1 MPAERRPNRGPS
13 AAAENRAALI
23 AAAREVFAG
32 AGYDAPLS
40 MVARAAGVGQGSLY
54 RHFPDRVS
62 LALAVFEDSV
72 AELEALAARPGATL
86 DDLLALITEQAIA
99 STAFVA
105 MVTVPPQPD
114 ERILELRERVAE
126 LLAARL
132 PAARDAGRVRD
143 GVTAERPDPGRRH
156 ARPAALQGP
165 GAGAARDGRA
175 DVGPAAPGRRA
186 LSVTAWRRAAT
197 RDSRRRRP
205 VRWSSRAPDTCAP

>member
-13 AAAENRAALI
+13 AAAANRAALI

-62 LALAVFEDSV
+62 LALAVFEDSM
-72 AELEALAARPGATL
+72 AELEALAARPDATL
-86 DDLLALITEQAIA
+86 DDVLGLITEQSIA

-114 ERILELRERVAE
+114 ERILALRERVAK
-126 LLAARL
+126 LLAGRL
-132 PAARDAGRVRD
+132 PEARRAGRVRA
-143 GVTAERPDPGRRH
+143 GVTADDLVLAVGMVALLLAKVPARERPGTAERMWALLRRGIE
-156 ARPAALQGP
+156 P
-165 GAGAARDGRA
+165 
-175 DVGPAAPGRRA
+175 
-186 LSVTAWRRAAT
+186 
-197 RDSRRRRP
+197 
-205 VRWSSRAPDTCAP
+205 